1 MAVQKVVSA
10 NAYKKFDSATILFGG
25 AVPSNSRVVTNVDGI
40 EHMGYHSGRAG
51 AALPPAMSLAN
62 IAANTAGD
70 AEPAAGRSKS
80 STFKP
85 YSAGTFGYQ
94 VKNKYVVMGLSDTIS
109 GVANTILYI
118 PASDIATAKR
128 RAPYFRSGIRTNFL
142 RVFTWTTSSTTG
154 LTYTKTYSN
163 RTPAQ
168 NDMNGQDNA
177 SVGVS
182 RSLPGELQFMYGAKT
197 ALQTDYPARTA

>member
-1 MAVQKVVSA
+1 MAVQKVITA

-85 YSAGTFGYQ
+85 YSAGTFAYQ
-94 VKNKYVVMGLSDTIS
+94 AKNKYVVMGLSETIS

-128 RAPYFRSGIRTNFL
+128 RAPYLRSGVRTSFL
-142 RVFTWTTSSTTG
+142 RVFTWTTDSTSG
-154 LTYTKTYSN
+154 LVYSKTYSN

-168 NDMNGQDNA
+168 NDMNGQDEA
-177 SVGVS
+177 SVLVT
-182 RSLPGELQFMYGAKT
+182 RALPGELVFRDGSPT
-197 ALQTDYPARTA
+197 ANQANYPARTA